1 MIGRLVGLSGRVAR
15 ARAAELLERF
25 DLTDAARRPVKT
37 HSGGMRRRID
47 LALSL
52 VGRPRVLFL
61 DEHTTG
67 LHPQSRSELW
77 TIVRDLVGEG
87 TTVLLITQYLEE
99 ADRLA
104 NDIVVLDHGTAIARG
119 TPDGL
124 KAGVSGKVLEVRPM
138 DAARLGA
145 VATIVGDLVAV
156 APEVHVGTSTVTVPM
171 NDPPLEGAIGG

>member
-1 MIGRLVGLSGRVAR
+1 MIGRRAGLSGRVAR

-37 HSGGMRRRID
+37 YSGGMRRRID

-77 TIVRDLVGEG
+77 TIVRDLVCEG
-87 TTVLLITQYLEE
+87 TTRYW
-99 ADRLA
+99 
-104 NDIVVLDHGTAIARG
+104 VVSSMGRC
-119 TPDGL
+119 
-124 KAGVSGKVLEVRPM
+124 
-138 DAARLGA
+138 A
-145 VATIVGDLVAV
+145 VGG
-156 APEVHVGTSTVTVPM
+156 HRS
-171 NDPPLEGAIGG
+171 PP